1 MSRKKRTPE
10 QIAAPVEET
19 TPTVADEIEL
29 EQLLAAAEAEPAT
42 HEELAAS
49 FEAFFEPAEEDW
61 AALEPAPAP
70 TRRMSGDEVASML
83 RQRRRETRLAEK
95 GY

>member
-61 AALEPAPAP
+61 AALEPAP

-83 RQRRRETRLAEK
+83 RQQRREQRLAEK